1 MASKRHG
8 GSNGFLEVSASILL
22 LVNLLIHLS
31 SIEDVIAAGKERG
44 AQRADL
50 YGCLYFY
57 LSKQLRM
64 FSSRIK
70 RFRIKFH
77 MLDRDAR
84 ALAKDLHS
92 GVLESQGL
100 PKSIRFDRIDVS
112 NVIDNYYIG
121 LPNVLSDWGPFLSGT
136 NPCATLLGYS
146 MNWELG
152 TCAIWC
158 YCTAQGHQAISPTV
172 IGATKSKSFVPAIF
186 KASPTMDIVDCWD
199 EPSYSGCYF
208 R

>member
-84 ALAKDLHS
+84 ALAKDLRS

-146 MNWELG
+146 MNWVP
-152 TCAIWC
+152 AQFDA
-158 YCTAQGHQAISPTV
+158 TAQPKDIKRLVPQLLAQRKVSHSSPLSLKLRRQW
-172 IGATKSKSFVPAIF
+172 I
-186 KASPTMDIVDCWD
+186 
-199 EPSYSGCYF
+199 
-208 R
+208 